1 MPENNSVIPKD
12 LTNYLKHYGFFFP
25 NAEIYGGLAKAW
37 DLGPHGAELKRKLK
51 NLCSEQFLVFL
62 SQRDKN
68 NYQVKKKCPHCGKN
82 DFHPPRQFNLL
93 LTTNLEITEDK
104 ENVAYLRP
112 ETCQGIFTNFALIQR
127 STHRQLPF
135 GVGQIGK
142 SFRNEITLHHGIFR
156 TREFEQMELEFFC
169 ESEERELCSN
179 SHRGNYDLSQHSQH
193 SQKDLRVNGIIPEVI
208 EISFGVERLILAIL
222 QDAYHEEKVS
232 GSQLDRTVLRL
243 PPLLAPFFVA
253 IIPLSQQLRDAAYQ
267 LYLNLLPEVSF
278 SLTYEEAPNIGKAY
292 RRQDAIGTIYGL
304 TVDFDTVDPN
314 SSHYNTLTCRHRD
327 SMEQIRIS
335 RSEGIGDDKI
345 TKSLSEITI
354 MKENDLKQLILGN
367 RGRLKTTKR
376 FLNDKMKSK
385 RLTEAEKAEVRKEL
399 ESVDMKIDEVLQEQN
414 LSELAKTNPT
424 FISKFYQ
431 LFYEQGKALVRAKA
445 KASFINQST
454 EELKRQ
460 QKFQD
465 IWDISKTEEKAITAQ
480 LKT

>member
-1 MPENNSVIPKD
+1 MPESNSVIHKD

-37 DLGPHGAELKRKLK
+37 DLGPYGAELKRKLK
-51 NLCSEQFLVFL
+51 NLCPHNVGCDSQIITHPQILAASGHLKNFHDWLVECRQCRKRYRLDNLISSEQFSVFL
-62 SQRDKN
+62 SQKDKN
-68 NYQVKKKCPHCGKN
+68 NYQVKKNCPRCGKN

-156 TREFEQMELEFFC
+156 TREFEQMELEFFFALPK
-169 ESEERELCSN
+169 EELPHYAKKTQDLYFNYHFGWGELCSN

-193 SQKDLRVNGIIPEVI
+193 SQKDLRVNGTIPEVI
-208 EISFGVERLILAIL
+208 EVSFGVERLMLAIL
-222 QDAYHEEKVS
+222 QDTYHEEKVA
-232 GSQLDRTVLRL
+232 GSQTERTVLRL

-253 IIPLSQQLRDAAYQ
+253 IIPLSQQLRNTAYQ
-267 LYLNLLPEVSF
+267 LYLDLLPEVSF

-292 RRQDAIGTIYGL
+292 RRQDAIGTIYCL
-304 TVDFDTVDPN
+304 TVDFDTADPN

-354 MKENDLKQLILGN
+354 MNANWEN
-367 RGRLKTTKR
+367 
-376 FLNDKMKSK
+376 
-385 RLTEAEKAEVRKEL
+385 E
-399 ESVDMKIDEVLQEQN
+399 
-414 LSELAKTNPT
+414 PT
-424 FISKFYQ
+424 LPPQTIS
-431 LFYEQGKALVRAKA
+431 
-445 KASFINQST
+445 NN
-454 EELKRQ
+454 
-460 QKFQD
+460 
-465 IWDISKTEEKAITAQ
+465 
-480 LKT
+480 